1 MPAGRRFFSAARDC
15 RGDEVPSNPK
25 ERFAAMLD
33 LLHNDKLWAS
43 EYETFVL
50 QVSFAGPGE
59 TVTFAEAFAA
69 TRRLVDKVC
78 REGRS

>member
-1 MPAGRRFFSAARDC
+1 MARCLGSSHRSRAAA
-15 RGDEVPSNPK
+15 PSNPN
-25 ERFAAMLD
+25 ERFGAMLD

-59 TVTFAEAFAA
+59 TISFAEAFAA
-69 TRRLVDKVC
+69 TRRLVVAVC
-78 REGRS
+78 GDQKAYLD